1 MSKNDVF
8 IDDDYVAELLKRD
21 AAAISSGNTPSAGR
35 SRPRGQGVRPNARF
49 LKNLVRDID
58 SHNTALKQKEERE
71 SRHRMW
77 DLQRGKRKSE
87 TSELH
92 GADRK
97 SRHENNRSTEKRRSR
112 SRSPRRKESDKR
124 RRKSLERYAPGSSRH
139 KRARSRS
146 RSPERNR
153 RHHDERHKR
162 RSRSREETHPHHS
175 DSDPLDEIIGPQPPS
190 TSTARGRG
198 AQNSTSIDTH
208 FNASYDPKADVTLE
222 EDRDD
227 WYMALE
233 ALRDRAKWKQ
243 SGAER
248 LRAAGFTEA
257 EVDNWQNGT
266 KGDGEKSIDDVKWKK
281 KGEREWDRGKVLDG
295 DHVEQRPEWGRLKN
309 T

>member
-1 MSKNDVF
+1 MSNNDVSL
-8 IDDDYVAELLKRD
+8 DDDYVVELLKRD
-21 AAAISSGNTPSAGR
+21 AAAISSGNATIGGR

-71 SRHRMW
+71 ARHRMW

-87 TSELH
+87 TESH
-92 GADRK
+92 GLDRK
-97 SRHENNRSTEKRRSR
+97 SRHESSKSTEKRRSR
-112 SRSPRRKESDKR
+112 SRSPRQRDGDR
-124 RRKSLERYAPGSSRH
+124 RRRRSLERYAPGSSRH

-146 RSPERNR
+146 QSPEHRSRNR
-153 RHHDERHKR
+153 ERHKR
-162 RSRSREETHPHHS
+162 RSRSREKCAATHS
-175 DSDPLDEIIGPQPPS
+175 DSDPLDDPIGPQPLS
-190 TSTARGRG
+190 KTKARGRG
-198 AQNSTSIDTH
+198 AQNPTSIDTH
-208 FNASYDPKADVTLE
+208 FNASYDPKADVALE
-222 EDRDD
+222 EDRND
-227 WYMALE
+227 WDMALE

-266 KGDGEKSIDDVKWKK
+266 KDNGEKSIDDVKWNK
-281 KGEREWDRGKVLDG
+281 KGEREWDRGKVLEG
-295 DHVEQRPEWGRLKN
+295 DHVEQRPEWGRLKD